1 MKRPPDNGSGKIMI
15 DQVDMG
21 GWLRVFPRAGSEE
34 SDSLAIYLS
43 HSLAEWSRANA
54 HLRVRFVVPISKEG
68 RTVELH
74 AWYDV
79 HVLPSSSASAKPNE

>member
-1 MKRPPDNGSGKIMI
+1 MNSPGGNGSGKVVI
-15 DQVDMG
+15 DQTDMG
-21 GWLRVFPRAGSEE
+21 GWVRVFPTAGA
-34 SDSLAIYLS
+34 DSVDLPVYLS
-43 HSLAEWSRANA
+43 NTLAEWSRRHP

-79 HVLPSSSASAKPNE
+79 HVLPPSDASPRSNE